1 MCDEDTA
8 AESEI
13 YLQNLSR
20 RQFNGLA
27 AGIAV
32 AGMTGATVLS
42 GTAAAETVLG
52 TDVEI
57 VTPDGIADAYF
68 VHPKQGKHPAVLI
81 WPDIMGLRSAFRG
94 MATRL
99 AESGYAVLVVN
110 PFYRSARAPVAPE
123 GASFQDPETR
133 AMVLPYARRLSASTH
148 FTDATAFIEF
158 LDLQEAVDIQRKAA
172 TMGYCMG
179 GPMVMRTAATKPD
192 RIGVGASFH
201 GGGLVTAKSDSPHL
215 LIPDMKAEFLIAVA
229 ENDDQREPE
238 TKDILG
244 QAFTASGIKSEI
256 EVYEGAMHGWCP
268 PDSRVYN
275 HPQAEKAWERLLAML
290 QRAL

>member
-8 AESEI
+8 AESEV
-13 YLQNLSR
+13 YLKNLSR
-20 RQFNGLA
+20 RQFNGFA
-27 AGIAV
+27 AGMAV
-32 AGMTGATVLS
+32 AGITGAVVLPS
-42 GTAAAETVLG
+42 PASALSVVGS
-52 TDVEI
+52 DVEI
-57 VTPDGIADAYF
+57 TTPDGVADAYF
-68 VHPKQGKHPAVLI
+68 VYPDQGKHPAVLI
-81 WPDIMGLRSAFRG
+81 WPDILGLRLAFRG

-110 PFYRSARAPVAPE
+110 PFYRNARAPVVPE

-133 AMVLPYARRLSASTH
+133 GKVLPYARRLSARTH
-148 FTDATAFIEF
+148 FTDASAFITF
-158 LDLQEAVDIQRKAA
+158 LDLQPAVDTQRKAA

-179 GPMVMRTAATKPD
+179 GPMVMRTAAAEPD

-215 LIPDMKAEFLIAVA
+215 LIPGMKAEFLIAVA

-238 TKDILG
+238 TKDILS

-268 PDSRVYN
+268 RDSRVYN
-275 HPQAEKAWERLLAML
+275 HPQAEKAWGRLLAML
-290 QRAL
+290 QRTL

>member
-32 AGMTGATVLS
+32 AGMTGAAVLPV
-42 GTAAAETVLG
+42 TAAAETVMG
-52 TDVEI
+52 SDVEI
-57 VTPDGIADAYF
+57 VTPDGTADAYF
-68 VHPKQGKHPAVLI
+68 VYPKQGKHPAVLI

-99 AESGYAVLVVN
+99 AASGYAVLVVN
-110 PFYRSARAPVAPE
+110 PFYRSARAPIAPE

-133 AMVLPYARRLSASTH
+133 AKVLPHARRLSASTH
-148 FTDATAFIEF
+148 FTDATAFMAF
-158 LDLQEAVDIQRKAA
+158 LDLQEAVDTQRKAA

-229 ENDDQREPE
+229 DNDDQREPE
-238 TKDILG
+238 TKNILE

-275 HPQAEKAWERLLAML
+275 HPQAEKAWERLLVTL
-290 QRAL
+290 ERAL